1 METIYIPSSLS
12 GRFTRFLV
20 MVRLVGER
28 VGMQVSFIV
37 VHTNTLNI
45 LWPVFEKM
53 QLCCCFTEVGSHIIP
68 TIKYYCAFN
77 QHATILLKNTIP

>member
-45 LWPVFEKM
+45 LWPVFEK
-53 QLCCCFTEVGSHIIP
+53 CN
-68 TIKYYCAFN
+68 CAVVL
-77 QHATILLKNTIP
+77 QRWEAI